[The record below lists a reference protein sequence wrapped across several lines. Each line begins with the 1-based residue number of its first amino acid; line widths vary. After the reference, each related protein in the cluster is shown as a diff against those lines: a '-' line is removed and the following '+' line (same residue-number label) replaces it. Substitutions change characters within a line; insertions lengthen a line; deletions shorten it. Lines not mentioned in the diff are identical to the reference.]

1 MHWLSNNTSLALTLT
16 HNDKNSNAMK
26 KVINI
31 LVKRK
36 SEIDKEFQKMPKEVD
51 QYIAEIASELQEEER
66 QIDQALLVLSDCGYV
81 FGRLSRACSLS
92 NKLN

>member
-1 MHWLSNNTSLALTLT
+1 
-16 HNDKNSNAMK
+16 MK

-51 QYIAEIASELQEEER
+51 QYTAEIASELQEEER
-66 QIDQALLVLSDCGYV
+66 QIDQALLVLSNV
-81 FGRLSRACSLS
+81 VVAEI
-92 NKLN
+92 NN